1 MQKNKEDML
10 VKVYE
15 LGYHL
20 IPTLAEEEIP
30 QYVNKIKDLLDSYGA
45 VIISD
50 ESPKRIDLAYTM
62 HPSVKNKKQK
72 YNKAYFGWI
81 KFETDTESIEAFKKS
96 IDDID
101 EIFRSLIIITVREN
115 TMAPKKLFVS
125 TKKHTTRSGS
135 EDEKMDIA
143 VVDKEIDALIEDPK
157 DEVLDVKILDNDII
171 EDVPLVEENNL

>member
-1 MQKNKEDML
+1 MQTNKDDML

-20 IPTLAEEEIP
+20 IPTLAEEEVP

-45 VIISD
+45 VVISE
-50 ESPKRIDLAYTM
+50 ESPKRIELAYTM

-72 YNKAYFGWI
+72 YDKAYFGWI
-81 KFETDTESIEAFKKS
+81 KFETDTESVEAFKKA

-101 EIFRSLIIITVREN
+101 EVFRFLLIVTVREN
-115 TMAPKKLFVS
+115 TMAPKKLF
-125 TKKHTTRSGS
+125 TAPKKRTTRGG

-143 VVDKEIDALIEDPK
+143 VVDKEIDALIEDPVDEEIK
-157 DEVLDVKILDNDII
+157 DDII
-171 EDVPLVEENNL
+171 EDVPLVEETN

>member
-50 ESPKRIDLAYTM
+50 ESPKRIELAYTM

-115 TMAPKKLFVS
+115 TMAPKKLFIS
-125 TKKHTTRSGS
+125 TKKRTNRSGD
-135 EDEKMDIA
+135 EEKMDIA
-143 VVDKEIDALIEDPK
+143 VVDKEIDALIDGPVEETIND
-157 DEVLDVKILDNDII
+157 DII
-171 EDVPLVEENNL
+171 EDAPLVEENNL